1 MLPDNSSSL
10 VEVKQSPLH
19 GRGLYAVKKIPAGTK
34 IGTWPVLILNEEDTD
49 RIRHTRLYHYVFF
62 VDETSDG
69 RMRTAVAFG
78 AIAMCNHSTEAN
90 AVFDVTSK
98 EATVTLSAKRDIEAG
113 EEILIDYGDFASE
126 AV

>member
-19 GRGLYAVKKIPAGTK
+19 GRGLYAVRKIPAGTK
-34 IGTWPVLILNEEDTD
+34 IGTWPVLILTEEDTA
-49 RIRHTRLYHYVFF
+49 RVRHTRLYHYVFF
-62 VDETSDG
+62 VDETPDG

-78 AIAMCNHSTEAN
+78 AIAMCNHSIGAN
-90 AVFDVTSK
+90 AVFDVAPE
-98 EATVTLSAKRDIEAG
+98 EATVTLSAARDIEAD